1 MPRKSDASGILRRGS
16 ACLSCRR
23 RKLRCDGLRPVC
35 TQCTTMKRAHE
46 CNYDDSARKSRTQ
59 TLREKLF
66 ALEAKVRE
74 LEYQPGCSSI
84 PSSSSSSVSDST
96 PSPLLKGYDD
106 LSSQFMLD
114 PSIFPT
120 DLTAWDPNVFDSMF
134 TTSIPSSFPDDQRF
148 DSPPFNFSVHSSPSG
163 SDGSI
168 SLPLGG
174 AVSSPSGRDALP
186 PSANPIYFMDQT
198 LYDGLPD
205 RLFVDPEIA
214 LTPEVQ
220 HVLIRSFV
228 DHRKQY
234 CFYSNSERFDPSRTA
249 TTTGAIYQH
258 QVPANPSLINAIHL
272 LGCFFTR
279 APLPQGL
286 EQHLL
291 EQTLREVSRSLHNQ
305 EQLIDVV
312 QALTLLAQY
321 FFFNNRGMEANR
333 HLSAAKRIALD
344 LRLHQVSHPDLATFP
359 FDLDYPFDSPM
370 QDWKEKAAVFWQLFM
385 VERFWAT
392 TNDCTAGQPELD
404 SPCRN
409 IATPLP
415 VLDGAQMDTTLRNST
430 IRAFFDTDDDS
441 FHASSLSVT
450 AFKIMASSL
459 FDRSIRVNNTTLRDN
474 ATWAYHRSAEVALTR
489 LLRLVPPFLRKDAHY
504 PSAPYF
510 DTDLFTVHALIFAS
524 TIHLHL
530 DNAMNLKASLAAK
543 KLVELVNILVE
554 DDYHY
559 LDPSLAICLVSIIK
573 LFRRM
578 IESTAQAQ
586 TNGVGGSSAPYA
598 LAFLKRCVEILTS
611 AVQNMSGSTPFAD
624 DLFASLGEVPAPH
637 HSNISPIKQQPP
649 SSSSYIYP
657 ESIILTTPYGVVDGY
672 S

>member
-35 TQCTTMKRAHE
+35 TQCTTMKRVHE

-74 LEYQPGCSSI
+74 LEYQPGCSSV
-84 PSSSSSSVSDST
+84 PSSFSSSVSDST
-96 PSPLLKGYDD
+96 PSPLLEACDE
-106 LSSQFMLD
+106 LSSQFMLG
-114 PSIFPT
+114 PSIFPI
-120 DLTAWDPNVFDSMF
+120 DLTAWDPSAFDSMF
-134 TTSIPSSFPDDQRF
+134 TTSIPSSFPHDQRRR
-148 DSPPFNFSVHSSPSG
+148 G
-163 SDGSI
+163 LLARGQ
-168 SLPLGG
+168 
-174 AVSSPSGRDALP
+174 GRTC
-186 PSANPIYFMDQT
+186 SERNPICFADQT
-198 LYDGLPD
+198 LHDGLPD
-205 RLFVDPEIA
+205 RLVIDPEIA

-228 DHRKQY
+228 DHRKQC
-234 CFYSNSERFDPSRTA
+234 CFYSNPERFDPSW
-249 TTTGAIYQH
+249 TTTTTRAIYQH

-291 EQTLREVSRSLHNQ
+291 EQTLHEVSRSLHNQ

-321 FFFNNRGMEANR
+321 CFFNNRGMEANR

-344 LRLHQVSHPDLATFP
+344 LRLHQVSHPNLATFP

-370 QDWKEKAAVFWQLFM
+370 QDWQEKAAVFWQLFM

-392 TNDCTAGQPELD
+392 TNDCSAGQPELD
-404 SPCRN
+404 SPCRS
-409 IATPLP
+409 ITTPLP
-415 VLDGAQMDTTLRNST
+415 LLGGAQMANKPLPLLLQLD
-430 IRAFFDTDDDS
+430 
-441 FHASSLSVT
+441 
-450 AFKIMASSL
+450 
-459 FDRSIRVNNTTLRDN
+459 TTLRDN
-474 ATWAYHRSAEVALTR
+474 PTWAYHRSAEVALTR
-489 LLRLVPPFLRKDAHY
+489 LLRLVPPFTGKDAHH

-510 DTDLFTVHALIFAS
+510 DTDLYMVHALIFAS

-530 DNAMNLKASLAAK
+530 DNAMNLKVSLAAK

-554 DDYHY
+554 EDYHY
-559 LDPSLAICLVSIIK
+559 LDPPLAICLVSIIK

-578 IESTAQAQ
+578 IECTAQAQ

-611 AVQNMSGSTPFAD
+611 AVHKMSASTPFAD
-624 DLFASLGEVPAPH
+624 GLFASLGEASAPLY
-637 HSNISPIKQQPP
+637 SNVNPTKQQPP

-657 ESIILTTPYGVVDGY
+657 ESSVLTAPYGVVDGY
-672 S
+672 P